1 MKSIILLTLSTL
13 FSAVAFAQTSSPAT
27 PTKTDEKV
35 TPVAAKTEVT
45 SAKTEG
51 VTSKTNLTAAESELA
66 AAQATLDA
74 AVAQKADKVTIAA
87 AKANL
92 ATAKEDAQMN
102 QHTIQTKAEM
112 LIRKP
117 VADPNGRNVNAA
129 VLAVAIRGIFQH
141 VSSYV
146 LRENRQQQLCRRRR
160 ELPGTPSLAS
170 CGRSSSFELA
180 ATDLPLG
187 SGSKSS
193 PGRTECFGPAILCG
207 AAGLVSSM
215 SDVLPRDNWIASL
228 CLRPSWLDSGR
239 T

>member
-1 MKSIILLTLSTL
+1 M
-13 FSAVAFAQTSSPAT
+13 SAFWH
-27 PTKTDEKV
+27 
-35 TPVAAKTEVT
+35 
-45 SAKTEG
+45 
-51 VTSKTNLTAAESELA
+51 
-66 AAQATLDA
+66 
-74 AVAQKADKVTIAA
+74 KADMPIAPIDVCFRGNSGRCGQA
-87 AKANL
+87 GTKLPALLRARRRL
-92 ATAKEDAQMN
+92 GLLLLEYAQSKNHVGLGHPRYDSGAFYFLQFGMQFRN
-102 QHTIQTKAEM
+102 RHI
-112 LIRKP
+112 IRKP

-228 CLRPSWLDSGR
+228 
-239 T
+239 